1 MEVSIGQVVEDEGE
15 VSRGENQ
22 VGRD

>member
-15 VSRGENQ
+15 VSGGENQ